1 MYILLAE
8 PFDRKLAKKIVE
20 ISQADINHVD
30 QYGESLLI
38 KLVKLKKKKQVEFLL
53 GKQVLMHFL
62 DNEQKDACDYAK
74 SNGMALELP
83 QFLNC
88 SKTRKKADM

>member
-38 KLVKLKKKKQVEFLL
+38 KLVKLKKKK
-53 GKQVLMHFL
+53 
-62 DNEQKDACDYAK
+62 
-74 SNGMALELP
+74 
-83 QFLNC
+83 
-88 SKTRKKADM
+88 